1 MGGSTENEP
10 SVDLEKIA
18 LRSPQ
23 RRTALAILLD
33 CLKRKQSIGERNIV
47 EMSES
52 LPGIFTI
59 IGLLG
64 AVAFLSKGAD
74 YMLGEVR

>member
-1 MGGSTENEP
+1 
-10 SVDLEKIA
+10 
-18 LRSPQ
+18 
-23 RRTALAILLD
+23 LAILLD